1 MRIQNIQNT
10 PIINYRAANSKPAMQ
25 KKNVNPMRS
34 GLTTAGAWFGFGVAL
49 DLVSRKIQF
58 SKSPMKNSLAVNG
71 IIGGGAGIITGIM
84 GIYKQSGKE

>member
-10 PIINYRAANSKPAMQ
+10 PVINYRAANSKSAMP
-25 KKNVNPMRS
+25 KKNVNPMKD

-49 DLVSRKIQF
+49 DLVSRKLQF

-71 IIGGGAGIITGIM
+71 IIGGGAGVVTGIM
-84 GIYKQSGKE
+84 GMRKKAGEE